1 MSLDVSANS
10 LTQESVSPLADMISK
25 FDILDEVDLRDLMQL
40 GGEFFG
46 VLAHA
51 LQQSQSLLSLDL
63 RGNPVSERSMLA
75 LLRGIE
81 TNHTLQVLKVDIE
94 VSSKRQWFDASRR
107 RKSMRFEAESERHE
121 CGFSTY
127 KLLSMFEFFTNKEE
141 IQL

>member
-51 LQQSQSLLSLDL
+51 LQQS
-63 RGNPVSERSMLA
+63 
-75 LLRGIE
+75 
-81 TNHTLQVLKVDIE
+81 
-94 VSSKRQWFDASRR
+94 
-107 RKSMRFEAESERHE
+107 
-121 CGFSTY
+121 
-127 KLLSMFEFFTNKEE
+127 
-141 IQL
+141 